1 MPCPRCGSSNAIR
14 VNGGFATFVN
24 DRSRPGAQP
33 PEVTPGD
40 CPMRVLNFQ
49 LPPIERQSRHELWRE
64 TGFFLAS
71 FLATMGGA
79 VVMMNHAA
87 AVLA

>member
-1 MPCPRCGSSNAIR
+1 
-14 VNGGFATFVN
+14 
-24 DRSRPGAQP
+24 
-33 PEVTPGD
+33 
-40 CPMRVLNFQ
+40 MRILNFH
-49 LPPIERQSRHELWRE
+49 LPAIEPMSRRQLWRE

>member
-1 MPCPRCGSSNAIR
+1 
-14 VNGGFATFVN
+14 
-24 DRSRPGAQP
+24 
-33 PEVTPGD
+33 
-40 CPMRVLNFQ
+40 MRILNFH
-49 LPPIERQSRHELWRE
+49 LPAIEPMPRRQLWRE

>member
-1 MPCPRCGSSNAIR
+1 
-14 VNGGFATFVN
+14 
-24 DRSRPGAQP
+24 
-33 PEVTPGD
+33 
-40 CPMRVLNFQ
+40 MRVLNFH
-49 LPPIERQSRHELWRE
+49 LPAIEPMPRSQLWRE

-71 FLATMGGA
+71 FIATLGAA

>member
-1 MPCPRCGSSNAIR
+1 
-14 VNGGFATFVN
+14 
-24 DRSRPGAQP
+24 
-33 PEVTPGD
+33 
-40 CPMRVLNFQ
+40 MRVLNVH
-49 LPPIERQSRHELWRE
+49 LPPIERQPRRELWRD

>member
-1 MPCPRCGSSNAIR
+1 
-14 VNGGFATFVN
+14 
-24 DRSRPGAQP
+24 
-33 PEVTPGD
+33 
-40 CPMRVLNFQ
+40 MRILNVH
-49 LPPIERQSRHELWRE
+49 LPAIERMPRRQLWRE